1 MNRPVLFT
9 LLLALSLCLMSP
21 QLGAQSQGAPAPQI
35 ADKVDLSELS
45 LTNLADAKPVSW
57 QALKPETLARPD
69 TSAGPGPGT
78 GTSRPVPRA
87 GHWVLIVADTHLG
100 STPELMLRLRSEAAK
115 ADFDGERVIVLL
127 TGARELALPWQA
139 QDLFPADAKVA
150 TTGLRALAPKLELRG
165 SPMIYAL
172 NAQDQIQWRHVGLPD
187 QRVNLAAQIK
197 NWLGPK
203 AIKPP
208 PKFRM
213 TGEGE

>member
-1 MNRPVLFT
+1 MNRPALFS
-9 LLLALSLCLMSP
+9 LLLALLLCLMSP
-21 QLGAQSQGAPAPQI
+21 QLGAQSQVAPAPQI
-35 ADKVDLSELS
+35 ADKVDLSQLV
-45 LTNLADAKPVSW
+45 LTNLADAKPLSW
-57 QALKPETLARPD
+57 QALKPATQARPD
-69 TSAGPGPGT
+69 TGAGT

-100 STPELMLRLRSEAAK
+100 STPELLLRLRSEAAK

-139 QDLFPADAKVA
+139 QDLFPAGARVA

-172 NAQDQIQWRHVGLPD
+172 NSQDQIQWRHVGLPD

-208 PKFRM
+208 PQFM
-213 TGEGE
+213 SIGEGE